1 MDSLDDIVRQADPDR
16 WMASRFI
23 ADPQARADVIAL
35 YALNDELARVAPSVR
50 TPMLGEIRFAWWRE
64 GLEEGRTAHP
74 VLKAMAGVMARRNL
88 PTDRL
93 DALIAARHAD
103 LDPAAFAD
111 EAALYGYLDG
121 ATGTLMALAAA
132 VLGAPDAL
140 SLVLDAGR
148 AWGIAGLA
156 RAHWAAGAPNRL
168 PPDWAATD
176 VQARV
181 AAAMKR
187 ARAELKALPVGAFPA
202 VAYAALAP
210 SYAARRAPGPL
221 GQQARMTWA
230 VARGRI

>member
-1 MDSLDDIVRQADPDR
+1 MESLDDIVRQADSDR

-23 ADPQARADVIAL
+23 SDPAARADVIAL

-64 GLEEGRTAHP
+64 GLEEGRTQHP
-74 VLKAMAGVMARRNL
+74 VLEAMAGVIGRRRL
-88 PTDRL
+88 PMDRL
-93 DALIAARHAD
+93 EALIAARHAD
-103 LDPAAFAD
+103 LDPEPFAD
-111 EAALYGYLDG
+111 EAALHAYLDG
-121 ATGTLMALAAA
+121 ATGTLMALAAHI
-132 VLGAPDAL
+132 LGAPDTL

-156 RAHWAAGAPNRL
+156 RAHWTTGAPNRL
-168 PPDWAATD
+168 PQDWGATD
-176 VQARV
+176 VRDRV
-181 AAAMKR
+181 ETATGR
-187 ARAELKALPVGAFPA
+187 ARAALRALPVGAFPA

-221 GQQARMTWA
+221 ERQARMTWA